1 MKLLDVVTAE
11 VGGDQQQA
19 LAGLGAVFLALRFA
33 CDPDTFTQV
42 KRAVPEAE
50 SWAKQAAL
58 GSAGRTAELF
68 ALVTPDTLNTRLRA
82 IGLTTEGANAVV
94 GRVGQYLTSHV
105 PDDVMATLAS
115 CIPALDQHPTSNVQH
130 PT

>member
-11 VGGDQQQA
+11 VGGDRAKAQ
-19 LAGLGAVFLALRFA
+19 AGLGAVFLALRFA
-33 CDPDTFTQV
+33 CDPDTFTEV

-50 SWAKQAAL
+50 AWAKQAAL

-68 ALVTPDTLNTRLRA
+68 ALVTPDTLNTRLHT
-82 IGLTTEGANAVV
+82 IGLTAQTATAVV
-94 GRVGQYLTSHV
+94 GHVGHYLTSHV

-115 CIPALDQHPTSNVQH
+115 CIPSLGQSPTSNF
-130 PT
+130 PR